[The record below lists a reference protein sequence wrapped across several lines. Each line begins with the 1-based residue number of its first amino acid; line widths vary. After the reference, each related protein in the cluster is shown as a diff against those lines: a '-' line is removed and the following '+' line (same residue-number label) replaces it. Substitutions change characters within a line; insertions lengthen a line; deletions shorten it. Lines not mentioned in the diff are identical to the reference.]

1 MKPLNRL
8 IEFLVGGLFIFSGLI
23 KCNDPVGTQIKL
35 KEYFEVFAA
44 DFASFFDVFIPYA
57 LPIAIF
63 IVVLEVA
70 LGAALL
76 AGFKKRLTL
85 HALLALILFFTF
97 LTFYTAY
104 FNKVTDCGC
113 FGDAIKLT
121 PWQSFY
127 KDVILL
133 VMIFFLWAQGKRI
146 SNKASLL
153 SFSITG
159 VSTGAALYIA
169 LAAVAHLPFID
180 FRPYNVGNDIAVQM
194 EPAEPCKTEYVVLR
208 DGEEIRSTV
217 WRDDFMKKVPEVKEI
232 TETRTRWDET
242 AQDSLTETVTR
253 MDTTMKSVKNYDSL
267 YTVILNEA
275 ACTPAIQDYGLYSPD
290 GEDYTQ
296 PSLEGNDLI
305 LIVHNLRKTER
316 ASFDEIKRFMDA
328 LAREP
333 ELERAIFTSEAPA
346 SFEAFRH
353 EAQLNLP
360 FYMGDEK
367 MLKTI
372 IRSNPGLILLTDGVV
387 TGKWHYNDIPSP
399 DVIRQMLR

>member
-1 MKPLNRL
+1 MKSLNRL
-8 IEFLVGGLFIFSGLI
+8 IELLVGGLFIFSGLI

-70 LGAALL
+70 LGVALI

-133 VMIFFLWAQGKRI
+133 VMIFFLWVQGKRI
-146 SNKASLL
+146 SNKAGLL
-153 SFSITG
+153 SFSITALG
-159 VSTGAALYIA
+159 TGAALYVA
-169 LAAVAHLPFID
+169 LAAVAHLPFLD
-180 FRPYNVGNDIAVQM
+180 FRPYNVGNDIAEQM
-194 EPAEPCKTEYVVLR
+194 QPQEPCKTEYVVLR
-208 DGEEIRSTV
+208 DGKEIRSTE
-217 WRDDFMKKVPEVKEI
+217 WRDDFMKKVPQVKEV
-232 TETRTRWDET
+232 TEEVTRWDEA
-242 AQDSLTETVTR
+242 AQDSVTEAVTR

-267 YTVILNEA
+267 YTLILNEE
-275 ACTPAIQDYGLYSPD
+275 ACTPVIQDYGLYSPE

-296 PSLEGNDLI
+296 ASLEGNDLI
-305 LIVHNLRKTER
+305 LVVHNLRKTDRE
-316 ASFDEIKRFMDA
+316 SFDEIKRFMEV
-328 LAREP
+328 LASEP
-333 ELERAIFTSEAPA
+333 TLKRAVFTSEAPD

-353 EAQLNLP
+353 EVQLDVP
-360 FYMGDEK
+360 FYLGDEK
-367 MLKTI
+367 MLKTM
-372 IRSNPGLILLTDGVV
+372 IRSNPGLILLSDGVV
-387 TGKWHYNDIPSP
+387 KGKWHHNDIPSP
-399 DVIRQMLR
+399 DVIREMIR